1 MPQRK
6 DYLIIIFIN
15 VFAAVI
21 SLTKD
26 CNYLI
31 NRPIV
36 NPNVSYISK
45 ATRVLWTYSTNPLKK

>member
-45 ATRVLWTYSTNPLKK
+45 ATRVL